1 MYALLHAALEL
12 DNLDTDDE
20 YENQSDD
27 EMVRFTKI
35 CTFFKDLLF
44 LH

>member
-20 YENQSDD
+20 YENQPDD
-27 EMVRFTKI
+27 EMVSFAKLVLK
-35 CTFFKDLLF
+35 FFLVLW
-44 LH
+44 